1 MSANEIQLAA
11 IRYFAARYGRHW
23 KSRLNSMWWS
33 GSDASE
39 VNGAVLRQI
48 RNELGPVWLS
58 KYVLDGDSN
67 VVAHDQATAQ
77 SIVERVCFLM
87 SSSVSPWEQSAAK
100 EWKYTNYVFDGKVF
114 RVGTSTGGAISIDG
128 APHTPDSKAVIAS
141 NHLFEF
147 SIRVKAL
154 YKK

>member
-11 IRYFAARYGRHW
+11 IRYFAARYGRLW

-58 KYVLDGDSN
+58 K
-67 VVAHDQATAQ
+67 
-77 SIVERVCFLM
+77 
-87 SSSVSPWEQSAAK
+87 
-100 EWKYTNYVFDGKVF
+100 
-114 RVGTSTGGAISIDG
+114 
-128 APHTPDSKAVIAS
+128 
-141 NHLFEF
+141 
-147 SIRVKAL
+147 
-154 YKK
+154 